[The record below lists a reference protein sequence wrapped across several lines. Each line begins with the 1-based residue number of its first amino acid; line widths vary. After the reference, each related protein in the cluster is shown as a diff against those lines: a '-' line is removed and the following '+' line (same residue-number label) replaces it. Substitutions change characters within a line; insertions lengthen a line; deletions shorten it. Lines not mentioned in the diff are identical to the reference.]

1 MWHVG
6 EFSRK
11 RLSYYLLTLYQK
23 NLDGVAEAPS
33 IMLNE

>member
-23 NLDGVAEAPS
+23 DLDEVAEELS

>member
-6 EFSRK
+6 EFSHEG
-11 RLSYYLLTLYQK
+11 LSYYLCTLYQK
-23 NLDGVAEAPS
+23 DLDGVAEELS